1 METVPPLR
9 AGALTALATFGFA
22 AVVGLIAVIDADDVA
37 SAVALGVAVAVVV
50 FAAGATVACALSCLV
65 RGRLEWVSVAV
76 IAVAGLAVD
85 LLVLGVW
92 RDIDS
97 EAYGKVTAI
106 GLAWTLF
113 ALLALGLTIA
123 VGEVGAMSRP
133 LYLAALV
140 SIVAAAAIATWLIA
154 KSGAEGITVFDS
166 PVGLIGDD
174 GLLRAL
180 GAALVL
186 TATLWFGALAASR
199 LDRAS
204 ITR

>member
-123 VGEVGAMSRP
+123 VGAMSRP